1 MKNPFEVLQ
10 THEQRIA
17 HVRQEIEALRLVI
30 DLLDEEEPA
39 DTPARPLH
47 W

>member
-1 MKNPFEVLQ
+1 MKDAFEVKQNHDRGSHLS
-10 THEQRIA
+10 
-17 HVRQEIEALRLVI
+17 QEIEALRLVI